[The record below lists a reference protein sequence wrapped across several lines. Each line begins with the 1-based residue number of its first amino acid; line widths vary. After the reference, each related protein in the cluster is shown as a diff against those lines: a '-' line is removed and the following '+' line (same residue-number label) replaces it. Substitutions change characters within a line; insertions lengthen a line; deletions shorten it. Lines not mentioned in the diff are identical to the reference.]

1 MGQIAFLTAI
11 LLALLPAATSVAST
25 NCQAPAGTSG
35 IDQYCEVLPGAGGSG
50 SSGHHKKKAASP
62 VSPKTTQTLQHQGE
76 AGAAILALT
85 QSGGAPAAAQT
96 PPPAAKTKTHRRHKA
111 AATVPNNSQTPP
123 SVPKPSV
130 AGPKGPAPG
139 NDPFSAVGNS
149 VSVGSAMSAG
159 FVWVLV
165 GIALILGAMTWLSY
179 RSRPRETS

>member
-11 LLALLPAATSVAST
+11 VLALVPAAASAAGT

-35 IDQYCEVLPGAGGSG
+35 IDQYCEVLPRGGGTG

-62 VSPKTTQTLQHQGE
+62 VFPRPPRRCSTRARPARPSSPSRSR
-76 AGAAILALT
+76 AAPRRQLRLRRR
-85 QSGGAPAAAQT
+85 
-96 PPPAAKTKTHRRHKA
+96 PPRSRRTSSHKA
-111 AATVPNNSQTPP
+111 AAVTQSGSQTPP
-123 SVPKPSV
+123 SAPKPSV
-130 AGPKGPAPG
+130 AGPKGPVPG

-165 GIALILGAMTWLSY
+165 GIALILGAMAWLSY
-179 RSRPRETS
+179 RTRRHETS

>member
-11 LLALLPAATSVAST
+11 VLALIPAAASAAGT

-62 VSPKTTQTLQHQGE
+62 VSPKTTRDLEHQGT

-85 QSGGAPAAAQT
+85 QSGGAPAATQT
-96 PPPAAKTKTHRRHKA
+96 PPPAAKTKTHKRHKA
-111 AATVPNNSQTPP
+111 AATTPSNSQTPP
-123 SVPKPSV
+123 SAPKPSV

-179 RSRPRETS
+179 RTRRHETS

>member
-11 LLALLPAATSVAST
+11 VLALVPAAASATT

-50 SSGHHKKKAASP
+50 SSGHHKKKASP
-62 VSPKTTQTLQHQGE
+62 VSPNTTQTLEHQGS

-85 QSGGAPAAAQT
+85 QSGGAPAAQT
-96 PPPAAKTKTHRRHKA
+96 PAPAPKAKTHKRNKTAVVVK
-111 AATVPNNSQTPP
+111 PNNSQTPP
-123 SVPKPSV
+123 SGPKPSV

-139 NDPFSAVGNS
+139 NDPISAVGNS

-159 FVWVLV
+159 FIWVLV